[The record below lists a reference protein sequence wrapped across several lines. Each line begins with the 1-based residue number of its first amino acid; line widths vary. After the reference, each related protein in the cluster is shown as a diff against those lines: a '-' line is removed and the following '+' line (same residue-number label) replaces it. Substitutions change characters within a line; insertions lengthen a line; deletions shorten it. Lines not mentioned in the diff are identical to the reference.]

1 MRQLEI
7 PKSCVQDAMRFTKSH
22 VRVCVHGIFSFW
34 GSCPRNALPIPPAH
48 FVRSPRGIQ
57 AFEKARSNEKK
68 KVFGSL
74 SGYREAIRLREWW
87 ASNWISVGL
96 LQKHRSWTNIT
107 HTILHTTWPT
117 RPDRDWAISL
127 SQGSSNRT
135 VWSQD
140 QSSSLKGEN
149 NPHSESDI
157 IVQSR
162 RTTAATAHGFSKGS
176 WVFWSYLAYRCP
188 IAVWATCLTCWW
200 VLMMPMCSLLTGP
213 SPLGPFRFHRISSP
227 MSYGMMVLLFIGM
240 LFFCQNLL
248 RSQPPLSLLG
258 GWMQR
263 RLCTALLSMFS
274 ALGSHFLWQVWDDGL
289 RQQDAPIKTCQATIT
304 HSTSCRTDSKNTNHK
319 FMMYLLK
326 VPRCLVVFD
335 NTQWCTHNGH
345 IPVLASLS
353 QVDSSH
359 GTSESD
365 SEAMSYCL

>member
-240 LFFCQNLL
+240 LFFLPEPTTQPAPPFIARRMNAKAPVHSFALNVQRFGFPLPVAGLGWWFEATGRTYQDLSSNHHSFNLL
-248 RSQPPLSLLG
+248 
-258 GWMQR
+258 
-263 RLCTALLSMFS
+263 
-274 ALGSHFLWQVWDDGL
+274 
-289 RQQDAPIKTCQATIT
+289 QDRFEEYQ
-304 HSTSCRTDSKNTNHK
+304 
-319 FMMYLLK
+319 
-326 VPRCLVVFD
+326 
-335 NTQWCTHNGH
+335 
-345 IPVLASLS
+345 S
-353 QVDSSH
+353 QVYDVSPE
-359 GTSESD
+359 GTQVPG
-365 SEAMSYCL
+365 CFWQHTVVHP